1 MQNSWHNCQIL
12 FDETTDVLT
21 ESGIPLGNKNGGKTW
36 EIWEAWE
43 FPPYS
48 LVTTAAKM
56 FPNDDTYGISS
67 PFNCTTGSVVIEGSY
82 TEVQG
87 NIPASMIPFGTP
99 VTGHVNSSVNKP
111 NIGTKKRTWHPHNA
125 TASWDCC
132 ECCPSLSTIPF

>member
-21 ESGIPLGNKNGGKTW
+21 ESGIPLG

-43 FPPYS
+43 FHPYS
-48 LVTTAAKM
+48 LVTTATKM
-56 FPNDDTYGISS
+56 FPNDDTCGVSS
-67 PFNCTTGSVVIEGSY
+67 PFNCTTGSVTIEGSY

-87 NIPASMIPFGTP
+87 DIPASMIPFGTS

-111 NIGTKKRTWHPHNA
+111 DIGTEKRTWHPHNA

-132 ECCPSLSTIPF
+132 ECCPSLFTVPF